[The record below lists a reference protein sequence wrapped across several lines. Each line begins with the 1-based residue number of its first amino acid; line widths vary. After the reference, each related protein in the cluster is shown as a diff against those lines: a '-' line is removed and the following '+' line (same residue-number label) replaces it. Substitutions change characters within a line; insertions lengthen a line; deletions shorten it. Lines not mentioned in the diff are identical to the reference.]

1 MESSLHAS
9 TVGPRFKGFAPAMYG
24 RRLASLLEDGVGL
37 FDGTFSPPLMV
48 LKSGAVKHNIA
59 AMAAYC
65 GEHGVDLAPHGK
77 TTLAPQV
84 FARQL
89 AAGAWG
95 ISVATPAQ
103 VGLCRAAGVPRVL
116 LANELVDPAAIAW
129 IIDEMRADS
138 GFEFLCYVDSVAGVR
153 LLDDALSDSH
163 SVRPLD
169 VLIEMGPLG
178 GRTGCRT
185 LDEARGVVQAA
196 SLVHG
201 LRVVGV
207 AGYEG
212 GIGHELSGA
221 VLDRV
226 RAFVAMM
233 RQTAQQLANEGL
245 LIDAG
250 DGIVLS
256 AGGSVFFDDVVAI
269 LAPPL
274 TGHASRCVLRS
285 GAYVSHDAGHYEHL
299 SPFTRPGTSLGVT
312 LQPALEAWGHVLSTP
327 EPALAI
333 VGVGRRDVP
342 FDLGMPIPQAV
353 WRRGAAAFMDARACT
368 VRDLNDQH
376 AFVDV
381 PADVDLHVGDW
392 LSFGISHPCTAF
404 DKWHLI
410 PEVDDAY
417 RVVDFIETY
426 F

>member
-1 MESSLHAS
+1 MVRELRAT
-9 TVGPRFKGFAPAMYG
+9 TVDPRFKGFAPATHG
-24 RRLASLLEDGVGL
+24 RRLASLIEDGVSL

-48 LKSGAVKHNIA
+48 LKSSALGHNIA
-59 AMAAYC
+59 TMAAYC
-65 GEHGVDLAPHGK
+65 RGHGVDFAPHGK
-77 TTLAPQV
+77 TTLAPQL

-103 VGLCRAAGVPRVL
+103 VALCRAAGVPRVL
-116 LANELVDPAAIAW
+116 LANELVDPAVIAW
-129 IIDEMRADS
+129 IIGEMRVDP
-138 GFEFLCYVDSVAGVR
+138 GFDFLCYIDSVEGVR
-153 LLDDALSDSH
+153 LLGDGLARSS
-163 SVRPLD
+163 SARPFD
-169 VLIEMGPLG
+169 VLVEMGPLG

-185 LDEARGVVQAA
+185 LDEARAVVRAA
-196 SLVHG
+196 SRVHG

-212 GIGHELSGA
+212 GIGHELTGA
-221 VLDRV
+221 VFDRV
-226 RAFVAMM
+226 RAFLGLM
-233 RQTAQQLANEGL
+233 RQTAQELANEGL
-245 LIDAG
+245 LIDRG

-256 AGGSVFFDDVVAI
+256 AGGSVFFDDVVAA

-274 TGHASRCVLRS
+274 AGCASRCILRA
-285 GAYVSHDAGHYEHL
+285 GAYVSHDAGHYAHL
-299 SPFTRPGTSLGVT
+299 SPFTRPGTSLESP

-327 EPALAI
+327 EPRLAI

-353 WRRGAAAFMDARACT
+353 WRPGAGAFIDARPCS
-368 VRDLNDQH
+368 VRELNDQH
-376 AFVDV
+376 AFVEV
-381 PADVDLHVGDW
+381 PAGFDLRVGDW

-410 PEVDDAY
+410 PEVDEGY
-417 RVVDFIETY
+417 RIVDFIETY